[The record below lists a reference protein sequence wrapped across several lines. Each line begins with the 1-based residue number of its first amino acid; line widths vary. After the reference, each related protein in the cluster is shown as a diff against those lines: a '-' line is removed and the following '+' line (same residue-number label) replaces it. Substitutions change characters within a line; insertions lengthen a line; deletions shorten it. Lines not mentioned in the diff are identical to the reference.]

1 MQKVDADAL
10 QVDAVYAIF
19 DKRENPPNGVY
30 MTGTFS
36 GAYDLPVMRGLVAF
50 KNVTMQGRHYES
62 MAFPKAKHDFYLV
75 EPKPPLTGG
84 RGRKRRTH
92 RRRNGKK
99 HVVRR
104 RKTIRKH

>member
-19 DKRENPPNGVY
+19 DKGENPPNGVY

-36 GAYDLPVMRGLVAF
+36 GAYDSEVMPGLVAF
-50 KNVTMQGRHYES
+50 KNVTIDGIQYES
-62 MAFPKAKHDFYLV
+62 MAFPKAKHDFYLI

-84 RGRKRRTH
+84 GRRKRRTH

-99 HVVRR
+99 HIVRR
-104 RKTIRKH
+104 RRVTRKH